1 MVLLQGGSPQLSSQ
15 GSWQG
20 PARAMGS
27 WRVPLAPTA
36 GEEDAGLA
44 LQRARSPGSRAAVL
58 LSIVIQ
64 PYRHTVNAS
73 FQLHRHVANTQ
84 NSTASAPNGLS
95 GLYWEEIAEDTAAA
109 RGREAHIFSWAD
121 FAPSLCHPDHDTCVS
136 MVNPPHWVRW
146 RNTRARWQ
154 HGEPFLTACPSDAG
168 KKRTAAEGANLAALL
183 WAYQKPNQLNSSLL
197 KMKLHLKE

>member
-20 PARAMGS
+20 PARTTGS

-44 LQRARSPGSRAAVL
+44 PQRARSPGSPAAVL

-73 FQLHRHVANTQ
+73 FQLHGHVANTQ
-84 NSTASAPNGLS
+84 NSTASPPNGLS
-95 GLYWEEIAEDTAAA
+95 GLYWEEIAWEDTAAA
-109 RGREAHIFSWAD
+109 RGREARIFSWTD
-121 FAPSLCHPDHDTCVS
+121 FAPSLCRTDHDTCIS
-136 MVNPPHWVRW
+136 MVNLQRWVRW
-146 RNTRARWQ
+146 RNTRAGWQ
-154 HGEPFLTACPSDAG
+154 HGEPFLTACPSDIG
-168 KKRTAAEGANLAALL
+168 NKHTAAEGANLGCFTLCL
-183 WAYQKPNQLNSSLL
+183 SKTQST
-197 KMKLHLKE
+197 KL